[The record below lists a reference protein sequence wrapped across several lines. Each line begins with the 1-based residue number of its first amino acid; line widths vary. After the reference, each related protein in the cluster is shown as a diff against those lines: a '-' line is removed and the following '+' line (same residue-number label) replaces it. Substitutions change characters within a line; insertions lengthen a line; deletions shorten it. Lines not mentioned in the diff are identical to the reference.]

1 MKRVLLAVS
10 LAVALA
16 VGGLGVSG
24 VMAETMATKDWTI
37 MVFLNA
43 DNNLDSFGVSDM
55 NEMEKIGSSSRVNII
70 VQIDREHGPAKRY
83 YIKKDSSGSVT
94 SPVIQELG
102 EVNMGDHN
110 ELVKFVEWAA
120 KKYPARRYM
129 LDVWNHGAG
138 WKLRYDT
145 PIYRGVSYDDHPWGY
160 ITTREMGDACKRIK
174 RILGK
179 NLDILG
185 YDCCLMQMASVA
197 YQVMGCVDYHVA
209 SEETEPGDGWRYD
222 TWLKHVVR
230 KPSMSA
236 GDLAS
241 KIVKEYTSSYS
252 FIFSVT
258 QSSVKPRDLRYMG
271 QKIEKLVKLL
281 KTAPSEAEAI
291 ASALKSVQKF
301 YDKDYVDLYHLMDL
315 LEKNMKLAV
324 LRNAVKDIKYT
335 KGVVVHEESH
345 KGFGVKN
352 AQGLSIYFPVA
363 SRYRRDYENLE
374 FAKDSKWHEFL
385 KSFYDARLSDSYRR
399 MVALKAEKLS
409 EETDRDTLERIAFME
424 NETREYV
431 QEKLAKKLMAG
442 EFEALNELL
451 DYAASLDNDEAI
463 VLRPALDTARE
474 LLTNAALDT
483 SDALER
489 SGLLKNLMKV
499 TDQLRK

>member
-1 MKRVLLAVS
+1 LAI
-10 LAVALA
+10 ALA
-16 VGGLGVSG
+16 VGALGVSE

-43 DNNLDSFGVSDM
+43 DNNLDRFGVSDM

-83 YIKKDSSGSVT
+83 YIRKDSSGSVT

-110 ELVKFVEWAA
+110 ELVKFVEWAV

-209 SEETEPGDGWRYD
+209 SEEVEPGDGWRYD

-236 GDLAS
+236 GDLAA
-241 KIVKEYTSSYS
+241 KIVTEYTSSYS
-252 FIFSVT
+252 FMFSVT

-271 QKIEKLVKLL
+271 QKVEKLVKLL
-281 KTAPSEAEAI
+281 KTTPNQAGAI
-291 ASALKSVQKF
+291 SSALSSVQKF

-315 LEKNMKLAV
+315 LEENFKLAV

-335 KGVVVHEESH
+335 RGVVVHKESH
-345 KGFGVKN
+345 KGWKVKN
-352 AQGLSIYFPVA
+352 SQGLAIYFPVA
-363 SRYRRDYENLE
+363 SRYRRDYEDLE
-374 FAKDSKWHEFL
+374 FAKDSRWHEFL
-385 KSFYDARLSDSYRR
+385 KTFYDARLADSYRR
-399 MVALKAEKLS
+399 MVELKAERLS
-409 EETDRDTLERIAFME
+409 EETDPEILDRIVYME
-424 NETREYV
+424 KETRDYV
-431 QEKLAKKLMAG
+431 QAKLAEKLMAG
-442 EFEALNELL
+442 DFKVLDQLL
-451 DYAASLDNDEAI
+451 DYASSLDYEEAA
-463 VLRPALDTARE
+463 VLRPALNTARE
-474 LLTNAALDT
+474 LLTNAALDS
-483 SDALER
+483 SDALQR
-489 SGLLKNLMKV
+489 SDLLKTLMKV
-499 TDQLRK
+499 NTQLRK